1 MNHRCAVCQHLREPS
16 FLKIKEYPDSVLY
29 LNEDQFFKGYCI
41 LEYKKHVKEFF
52 DLPEEERKSLMNH
65 VCFTAKAL
73 QTVFS
78 PDKMNYEL
86 LGNKV
91 PHLHWHIIPRF
102 KTDPAWPEPV
112 WTCPHPPKKYS
123 IEQAQQV
130 IFEIQK
136 WL

>member
-1 MNHRCAVCQHLREPS
+1 MNHSCPICEYLKKPS
-16 FLKIKEYPDSVLY
+16 PLKIIEYSDSILY

-41 LEYKKHVKEFF
+41 LKYKEHVKEFF
-52 DLPEEERKSLMNH
+52 DLTEDARKLLMNH

-102 KTDPAWPEPV
+102 KTDPAWPEPI
-112 WTCPHPPKKYS
+112 WNHPHSPE
-123 IEQAQQV
+123 IIVAERVQEV
-130 IFEIQK
+130 IAEIK
-136 WL
+136 NWL